1 MAKEITL
8 TRKQLER
15 ILTLITIDD
24 RVESVTIFETHT
36 SGIGASHHILCHT
49 SKIERDYEA
58 DITDVEVW

>member
-1 MAKEITL
+1 MATQITL

-24 RVESVTIFETHT
+24 RVESVTIFESHT
-36 SGIGASHHILCHT
+36 SGIGASHHVFCHT
-49 SKIERDYEA
+49 NKSERDYEA